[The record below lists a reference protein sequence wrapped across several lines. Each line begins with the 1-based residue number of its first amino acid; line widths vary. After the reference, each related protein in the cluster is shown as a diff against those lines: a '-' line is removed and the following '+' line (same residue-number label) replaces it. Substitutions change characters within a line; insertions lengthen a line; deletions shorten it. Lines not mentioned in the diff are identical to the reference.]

1 MNARSTSGAKAK
13 AGGAGS
19 RRTAPLPSVAARRR
33 VSGKSPPAVSAL
45 PLPAGP
51 SGRFGRA
58 LAAKTAKAAK
68 TGRWAAALAAVWLV
82 SFGAG
87 TAGAAP
93 LCLDVRGGAV
103 HRYEVEVAATPAA
116 RAQGLMFRRSLA
128 PGSGMLF
135 DFGRDEVARM
145 WMKNTFIPLDMVF
158 ADRRGVVRG
167 IARNARPRSLD
178 TISSRVPVRAVLEIS
193 GGEAE
198 RIGLAPGDR
207 MRHPVF
213 GTGCGD

>member
-1 MNARSTSGAKAK
+1 MK
-13 AGGAGS
+13 AGGARS
-19 RRTAPLPSVAARRR
+19 RRTAPLAPLASAAARRR
-33 VSGKSPPAVSAL
+33 ASGKFPPASAP
-45 PLPAGP
+45 PLP

-58 LAAKTAKAAK
+58 LAAKAGK
-68 TGRWAAALAAVWLV
+68 TGRRAAALAAAWLV

-87 TAGAAP
+87 AAGAEP

-103 HRYEVEVAATPAA
+103 HRYGVEVAATPHA

-198 RIGLAPGDR
+198 RIGLVPGDR

-213 GTGCGD
+213 GTACGD